1 MSSFCWQV
9 AELSAYLEEMDV
21 SSDIWMCYTH
31 CLCPVQ
37 GQVLWKKPRQLLC
50 PAWLRKCGHRT
61 TRSEQDTG
69 VCREKRGLTNV
80 TCKGKRPWLP
90 VSVMLSGLS
99 HKIILGQLVLLR
111 KPKAFLSHG
120 HKPCPQPALTFAYTL
135 NCHLWGQLYPDTQT
149 VLPILEYLLHFK
161 EILKLFF
168 VPECCIP
175 KGGRGHNSVLILGN
189 SS

>member
-80 TCKGKRPWLP
+80 ACKSKRPWLP
-90 VSVMLSGLS
+90 ASVMLSGL
-99 HKIILGQLVLLR
+99 
-111 KPKAFLSHG
+111 
-120 HKPCPQPALTFAYTL
+120 LTQNNPGAACLAEEAKSFPVP
-135 NCHLWGQLYPDTQT
+135 WTQT
-149 VLPILEYLLHFK
+149 MPSASSDLCLHPELPSVGTVVSRHPDCPPYP
-161 EILKLFF
+161 EIPAPF
-168 VPECCIP
+168 
-175 KGGRGHNSVLILGN
+175 
-189 SS
+189 